1 MGKPYLKI
9 EEYHQMFVKRVLH
22 SSGMNP
28 PYLYVMKHASKNLLT
43 SNCPQEKK
51 YLSLVDFLLCGLG
64 DYINAQ
70 PY

>member
-1 MGKPYLKI
+1 MEKPYSKI

-22 SSGMNP
+22 YPGMIP
-28 PYLYVMKHASKNLLT
+28 PYLNVMKHGSKNLLT
-43 SNCPQEKK
+43 SNCPQEK
-51 YLSLVDFLLCGLG
+51 YLSLVDFLFCGLV